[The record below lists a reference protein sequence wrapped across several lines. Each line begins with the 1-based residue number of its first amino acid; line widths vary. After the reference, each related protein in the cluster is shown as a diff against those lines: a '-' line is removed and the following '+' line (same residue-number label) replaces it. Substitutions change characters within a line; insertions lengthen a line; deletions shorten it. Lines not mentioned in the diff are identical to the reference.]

1 MGGEALIKRRARRRD
16 PQCLSQAWCGR
27 CGSGGWRAKRAARAA
42 AAAGRRRRRRGP
54 QSASSTAG
62 SGRRVRSST
71 LSAFSHSHPPSP
83 IALHRSCGRP
93 PILASQGRKRV
104 EVSYCLIL
112 WKGYPPELATWELES
127 LFDAY
132 EAELD
137 AAAPELGARRRRRR
151 TSGGRAEE

>member
-1 MGGEALIKRRARRRD
+1 VVRKVRQRRVAGEEGGE
-16 PQCLSQAWCGR
+16 
-27 CGSGGWRAKRAARAA
+27 GGGGGGKKKKKKRATICELN
-42 AAAGRRRRRRGP
+42 GW
-54 QSASSTAG
+54 QWE
-62 SGRRVRSST
+62 
-71 LSAFSHSHPPSP
+71 
-83 IALHRSCGRP
+83 
-93 PILASQGRKRV
+93 GRKRV